1 LGVEVRRS
9 SQGSGCAVKMALR
22 GYAARLMAE
31 VDPFHSSGRAHL
43 DKRAHGHYHV
53 ESKCQFGE
61 RVKFRGFD
69 TPGTGGYRLCKRCS
83 VLMAK
88 RETRSN

>member
-9 SQGSGCAVKMALR
+9 SQRNGWAVKLALR
-22 GYAARLMAE
+22 LRCRFMAD

-53 ESKCQFGE
+53 ESKCQFGQ

-69 TPGTGGYRLCKRCS
+69 SPGTGGYRLCKRCS

-88 RETRSN
+88 RKPKFN